1 MGREA
6 FVMIRTNGI
15 FDMKYCDLKLLPDHR
30 KEQLHDAIDSVLQSG
45 WYLRGEATKRFERHY
60 ARYIGTRY
68 CVGCGNGL
76 DALWLILRAYKE
88 MGVINEGDEVIV
100 PANTYIASLLAIT
113 ENRLVPVLVEPNLE
127 TLQIDESQIEKAIT
141 RRTRAVMIVHLYGSC
156 AYSKRI
162 AEICKKYELKLVEDN
177 AQAHGC
183 EWNGIK
189 TGALGDAAGH
199 SFYPTKNLG
208 ALGDAGAVTTN
219 DEQLAEIV
227 RELGNYG
234 SSQKY
239 LFERCGRNSRID
251 EIQAAVLDVKLS
263 WLDSD
268 NQSRRNIANIYDKL
282 INNPLIRT
290 AKMSSRAVYH
300 IYPLFCEKRNEL
312 QTYLKEHDVETVIHY
327 PIPPHLQKCYHALKR
342 SFPITELI
350 HQQELSLPC
359 YPMMKEKEADHIAR
373 LLNDFC

>member
-1 MGREA
+1 
-6 FVMIRTNGI
+6 MI
-15 FDMKYCDLKLLPDHR
+15 KYLELEKITA
-30 KEQLHDAIDSVLQSG
+30 LHAAEIHKTVDKVVDRG
-45 WYLRGEATKRFERHY
+45 WYLQGEENKKFESDY
-60 ARYIGTRY
+60 AVFIGSKY
-68 CVGCGNGL
+68 CIGCANGF
-76 DALWLILRAYKE
+76 DALTLIFRSYIE
-88 MGVINEGDEVIV
+88 MGVLQQGDEVIV
-100 PANTYIASLLAIT
+100 PANTYIASILPIT
-113 ENRLVPVLVEPNLE
+113 ENGLVPVLVEPRLD
-127 TLQIDESQIEKAIT
+127 TLQIDDAQIEEHIT
-141 RRTRAVMIVHLYGSC
+141 KKTRAIVIVHLYGRC
-156 AYSKRI
+156 AYTSRI
-162 AEICKKYELKLVEDN
+162 SEICREHHLKLIEDN

-183 EWNGIK
+183 KFGDRR
-189 TGALGDAAGH
+189 TGSLGDAAGH

-219 DEQLAEIV
+219 DEQLAEII

-268 NQSRRNIANIYDKL
+268 NQSRRNIANIYDKQ

-327 PIPPHLQKCYHALKR
+327 PVPPHLQKCYPALKR

-373 LLNDFC
+373 LVNDFL

>member
-1 MGREA
+1 MTEKILPNRLDRGFNQYQKELEA
-6 FVMIRTNGI
+6 
-15 FDMKYCDLKLLPDHR
+15 KAL
-30 KEQLHDAIDSVLQSG
+30 EVLRSG
-45 WYLRGEATKRFERHY
+45 WYVLGPEVESFEREFAEY
-60 ARYIGTRY
+60 TGAGY
-68 CVGCGNGL
+68 CVGLASGL
-76 DALWLILRAYKE
+76 DALWLAFRVLGI
-88 MGVINEGDEVIV
+88 GSGDEVIV

-127 TLQIDESQIEKAIT
+127 TLQIDESQIEKALT

-219 DEQLAEIV
+219 DEQLAEII

-327 PIPPHLQKCYHALKR
+327 PVPPHLQKCYPALKR

-373 LLNDFC
+373 LLNDFF

>member
-1 MGREA
+1 M
-6 FVMIRTNGI
+6 
-15 FDMKYCDLKLLPDHR
+15 
-30 KEQLHDAIDSVLQSG
+30 
-45 WYLRGEATKRFERHY
+45 
-60 ARYIGTRY
+60 
-68 CVGCGNGL
+68 
-76 DALWLILRAYKE
+76 
-88 MGVINEGDEVIV
+88 
-100 PANTYIASLLAIT
+100 
-113 ENRLVPVLVEPNLE
+113 
-127 TLQIDESQIEKAIT
+127 
-141 RRTRAVMIVHLYGSC
+141 
-156 AYSKRI
+156 
-162 AEICKKYELKLVEDN
+162 
-177 AQAHGC
+177 
-183 EWNGIK
+183 
-189 TGALGDAAGH
+189 
-199 SFYPTKNLG
+199 
-208 ALGDAGAVTTN
+208 
-219 DEQLAEIV
+219 
-227 RELGNYG
+227 
-234 SSQKY
+234 
-239 LFERCGRNSRID
+239 FERCGRNSRID

-327 PIPPHLQKCYHALKR
+327 PVPPHLQKCYPALKR